1 MSRSLPDPSWRPP
14 RVVIGAVGRG
24 HGLDGFVHLV
34 GHGPVAPMGLLGSA
48 WATTASRWVLA
59 GLLAARAAWQSLR
72 SEEEDGSGVFA
83 AFLA

>member
-34 GHGPVAPMGLLGSA
+34 GHGGVVPLEPGRRCG
-48 WATTASRWVLA
+48 WATATR
-59 GLLAARAAWQSLR
+59 
-72 SEEEDGSGVFA
+72 
-83 AFLA
+83 